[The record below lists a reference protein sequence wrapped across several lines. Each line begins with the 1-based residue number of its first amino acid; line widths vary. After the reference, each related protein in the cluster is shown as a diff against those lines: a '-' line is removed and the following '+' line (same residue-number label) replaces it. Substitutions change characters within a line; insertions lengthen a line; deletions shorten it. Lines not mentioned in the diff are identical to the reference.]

1 LNQLALAG
9 KAAQPLEDSCDCTH
23 NVANSKLICSLI
35 DSRCMQITLA
45 LQHMHARNMVHMD
58 VKPDNIYIVDDT
70 MYKLGDLGLA
80 TSSCSGNCNRIEEGD
95 AR

>member
-1 LNQLALAG
+1 MFT
-9 KAAQPLEDSCDCTH
+9 D
-23 NVANSKLICSLI
+23 
-35 DSRCMQITLA
+35 DSRCVQITLA

-58 VKPDNIYIVDDT
+58 VKPDNIYIVDET

>member
-1 LNQLALAG
+1 
-9 KAAQPLEDSCDCTH
+9 
-23 NVANSKLICSLI
+23 
-35 DSRCMQITLA
+35 LA
-45 LQHMHARNMVHMD
+45 LQHMHAKNMVHMD